1 MWQLVTLALFAASIF
16 AGSAAQLK
24 LDMSDKSEAE
34 LLALMDDMTK
44 LLNVQKAKL
53 PGPIDQEV
61 RFFCSNRQG
70 AAFSQVMLN
79 DQGLLAKMSM
89 QKPVAFVIHGWTS
102 SSQEA
107 HFRDLAGNYSR
118 YVDSNV
124 CLVDWAN
131 LAAYSYDVAS
141 GQSIRMTANYL
152 TRFVR
157 FLNLN
162 GIGYAKV
169 TLIGHSLGAHISGFV
184 GKNLGGEVGQI
195 FALDPAGVMFTMP
208 EDVGESNRLTKS
220 DAKFVQ
226 VIYTTQ
232 GTLAMGISAG
242 HQNLWMNNNGMY
254 PQPGCKKVGEGKG
267 LFSKTVGKRF
277 DFVSVELPIIAS
289 LIISS
294 RTDLQPHDVRGNVSG
309 STGPQGGI
317 YHEALLKL
325 LAIQHRNVCPRHQGQ
340 TGNMVK
346 EVGVLN
352 LLLFL
357 YNFL

>member
-16 AGSAAQLK
+16 AGTAAQLK

-61 RFFCSNRQG
+61 RFFCSNRPG

-226 VIYTTQ
+226 VVYTTQ

-242 HQNLWMNNNGMY
+242 HQNLWMNSNGMY

-267 LFSKTVGKRF
+267 LFSKTVAELTCSHTMSVAMFLAALDPKVEFTMKRC
-277 DFVSVELPIIAS
+277 
-289 LIISS
+289 SS
-294 RTDLQPHDVRGNVSG
+294 YWLYNIGMCALATKDKLGIWSKRVSG
-309 STGPQGGI
+309 DFYGSNEMEFP
-317 YHEALLKL
+317 YASK
-325 LAIQHRNVCPRHQGQ
+325 
-340 TGNMVK
+340 K
-346 EVGVLN
+346 
-352 LLLFL
+352 
-357 YNFL
+357 